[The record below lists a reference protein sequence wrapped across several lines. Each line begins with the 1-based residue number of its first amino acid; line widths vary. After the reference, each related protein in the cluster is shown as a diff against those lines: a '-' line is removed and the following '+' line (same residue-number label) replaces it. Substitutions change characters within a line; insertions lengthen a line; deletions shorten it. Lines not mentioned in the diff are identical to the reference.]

1 MILQRV
7 HAMNGSTLFRLFL
20 VSALLVI
27 WCILIMPMNVFAVS
41 TDTEHISIELTAE
54 EQAFCDRTDEITIG
68 CQIDNCPILFKNEET
83 GQIDGITIDIL
94 DMISK
99 ETGLAF
105 RYQALPAGGI
115 TYETLQSLGV
125 DMVAGVEYNT
135 VNKDSAGIAMTDPY
149 IHTEKVFVCK
159 KGTVFQPDSQMVVA
173 VASGSQTI
181 ERVIRE
187 QYPEIQVMFYDSA
200 EDALHALLNGKADAV
215 LQNQYMTERLLCKPV
230 YENLQVVA
238 AASIGDSQC
247 LACIV
252 PINEEHKNNISD
264 DTALLLSV
272 INKGIACLDEDEV
285 SFAIIKGTADNAY
298 QFTMWDT
305 LYRYRVVIA
314 MLLISVLVI
323 VILSHKNYTLRQKH
337 QDQLAT
343 QQRARELAAINERMR
358 EQQLLLIDSLKQA
371 EEGNRTKTTFL
382 FNISHDVRTPMN
394 AILGFAEIARSN
406 IDDTDKLM
414 DCIEKI
420 QTSGK
425 SLLHL
430 IDNVLDMSK
439 IKNGNVTLT
448 ADGCDL
454 EECIETAR
462 DVLLP
467 EIDKKNLTFRTDMSA
482 VENKWVYCDKTRIN
496 HILLDLLNN
505 AVKFNK
511 QGGSILVTV
520 SQKNCNIK
528 EYADYEIH
536 IKDTGIGMTKEFL
549 SHIFEPFERERTS
562 TMSGTQGV
570 GLGMSITKNLVD
582 LMGGT
587 IQVFSEVDEGTE
599 FVLKFTFKLHEHE
612 RMQTEQA
619 QPELPSAGTAYA
631 YDFSGKRLL
640 LVEDNELN
648 MEIASELLCS
658 AGFEVETAQ
667 NGQIAVEMVQNSSVG
682 YYDVILM
689 DIQMPVMDGYQASRK
704 IRSLERKDLAEIPI
718 IALTANVLDE
728 DKKKALSNGMNAHI
742 AKPLDIKVMFEVLG
756 NILQS

>member
-430 IDNVLDMSK
+430 IDNVLDMS
-439 IKNGNVTLT
+439 
-448 ADGCDL
+448 
-454 EECIETAR
+454 
-462 DVLLP
+462 
-467 EIDKKNLTFRTDMSA
+467 
-482 VENKWVYCDKTRIN
+482 
-496 HILLDLLNN
+496 
-505 AVKFNK
+505 
-511 QGGSILVTV
+511 
-520 SQKNCNIK
+520 
-528 EYADYEIH
+528 
-536 IKDTGIGMTKEFL
+536 
-549 SHIFEPFERERTS
+549 
-562 TMSGTQGV
+562 
-570 GLGMSITKNLVD
+570 
-582 LMGGT
+582 
-587 IQVFSEVDEGTE
+587 
-599 FVLKFTFKLHEHE
+599 
-612 RMQTEQA
+612 
-619 QPELPSAGTAYA
+619 
-631 YDFSGKRLL
+631 
-640 LVEDNELN
+640 
-648 MEIASELLCS
+648 
-658 AGFEVETAQ
+658 
-667 NGQIAVEMVQNSSVG
+667 
-682 YYDVILM
+682 
-689 DIQMPVMDGYQASRK
+689 
-704 IRSLERKDLAEIPI
+704 
-718 IALTANVLDE
+718 
-728 DKKKALSNGMNAHI
+728 
-742 AKPLDIKVMFEVLG
+742 
-756 NILQS
+756 

>member
-1 MILQRV
+1 
-7 HAMNGSTLFRLFL
+7 MNGSTLFRLFL
-20 VSALLVI
+20 VSALLVM
-27 WCILIMPMNVFAVS
+27 WCILIMPMDVFAVS

-54 EQAFCDRTDEITIG
+54 EQAFCDRTAEITIG
-68 CQIDNCPILFKNEET
+68 CRIDNCPILFKNEKT

-94 DMISK
+94 NMISEK
-99 ETGLAF
+99 TGLAF
-105 RYQALPAGGI
+105 RYQALPAGDI
-115 TYETLQSLGV
+115 TYETLQSLEV

-135 VNKDSAGIAMTDPY
+135 VNKDSAGITMTEPY

-159 KGTVFQPDSQMVVA
+159 KGTVFQPDSQMVIA
-173 VASGSQTI
+173 VTSGSQTI
-181 ERVIRE
+181 EKVIRT
-187 QYPEIQVMFYDSA
+187 QYPEFQVMFCDSA
-200 EDALHALLNGKADAV
+200 EDALHALITGKADAV
-215 LQNQYMTERLLCKPV
+215 LQNQYMTERILCKPI
-230 YENLQVVA
+230 YEDLQVVA

-252 PINEEHKNNISD
+252 PINRDNTSD
-264 DTALLLSV
+264 DISLLLSV

-323 VILSHKNYTLRQKH
+323 VILSHKNYRLRQKH
-337 QDQLAT
+337 KDQLAT

-371 EEGNRTKTTFL
+371 EDGNRTKTTFL
-382 FNISHDVRTPMN
+382 FNMSHDIRTPMN
-394 AILGFAEIARSN
+394 AILGFAEVARSN
-406 IDDTDKLM
+406 ISDTDKLT

-439 IKNGNVTLT
+439 IENGNVTLT

-467 EIDKKNLTFRTDMSA
+467 EIDKKHITFRTDLSA
-482 VENKWVYCDKTRIN
+482 VENKLVYCDKNRIN

-505 AVKFNK
+505 AVKLNK

-520 SQKNCNIK
+520 SQKNCSIK

-599 FVLKFTFKLHEHE
+599 FVLKFTFKLQKPEQMQNE
-612 RMQTEQA
+612 RA
-619 QPELPSAGTAYA
+619 QPEPPSAGNAYA

-667 NGQIAVEMVQNSSVG
+667 NGQIAVEMVQNSAAG

-704 IRSLERKDLAEIPI
+704 IRGLERKDLAEIPI